1 MHHASDGL
9 ATSDIILVFLR
20 SRSSSK
26 DLITRNCVKKQ
37 RDISK
42 SLEANIF
49 LRVTVE
55 TYLCK
60 GAEYEK
66 YLVNILVDEN

>member
-1 MHHASDGL
+1 MLVDFHVYVPFVLG
-9 ATSDIILVFLR
+9 TSIVDHLLVNSLTVFTAL
-20 SRSSSK
+20 
-26 DLITRNCVKKQ
+26 
-37 RDISK
+37 
-42 SLEANIF
+42 LEANIF

-66 YLVNILVDEN
+66 YLVNILVDEKE